1 MKPQDK
7 SAGKLRFSAAVRR
20 DLHDAWQTLGRT
32 VRRSPFLAQGS
43 VNVVAPKSPAA
54 SVTYTWTRKVR
65 AKTVTVALSR
75 QQSVAFRKAVEAN
88 RRIEAA
94 LNRLRQVTQT
104 ALLAEVPGVTKRRFT
119 VPQNAEVKSVPKGA

>member
-7 SAGKLRFSAAVRR
+7 SSDQIRFSATVQR
-20 DLHDAWQTLGRT
+20 DLQSAYRALLQT
-32 VRRSPFLAQGS
+32 VRRHPWLVQGS

-75 QQSVAFRKAVEAN
+75 QQSVVFRKAVEAN
-88 RRIEAA
+88 RSIEVA
-94 LNRLRQVTQT
+94 LNRLRQVSQA
-104 ALLAEVPGVTKRRFT
+104 ALLAEVPGVTKRHLD
-119 VPQNAEVKSVPKGA
+119 VPQNAEAKVVPK